1 MGIIDEAAAQ
11 GRKALDE
18 YEAKRFLEEHGIPVA
33 REELASSLDEAT
45 AAAERLGWPVVLK
58 ACGPDIAH
66 KTERELVKVKLRT
79 PEELAGAYAEI
90 EANLGGDPYRGMLV
104 QEMVRGER
112 EFLAGLIRDPQ
123 FGPCVVFG
131 LGGIF
136 TEALRDVSYGVAPF
150 DEHWA
155 CQMMDKIRAK
165 ALLGPFRGK
174 PAADREALAAALV
187 ALGNIGMQ
195 YDAIQEIDINPLI
208 ISDGHGSK
216 PVAVDALVVL

>member
-79 PEELAGAYAEI
+79 PEDCGATRRSSQP
-90 EANLGGDPYRGMLV
+90 GGDPLPGDAGA
-104 QEMVRGER
+104 EMVRAQR
-112 EFLAGLIRDPQ
+112 ELVAGLIRDPQ